1 MNLPK
6 DPVMLMSYL
15 NTQLRDNYDSLEAL
29 CDALDADQATI
40 EATLADARMYTKL
53 ASGQVSVYIG
63 IAPVLHERNRRNY
76 YEMCHP
82 GRQPRLRHGRR

>member
-15 NTQLRDNYDSLEAL
+15 NTQLRDNYDSLESL

-40 EATLADARMYTKL
+40 EATLASIDYHYNKEL
-53 ASGQVSVYIG
+53 NQFK
-63 IAPVLHERNRRNY
+63 
-76 YEMCHP
+76 
-82 GRQPRLRHGRR
+82 